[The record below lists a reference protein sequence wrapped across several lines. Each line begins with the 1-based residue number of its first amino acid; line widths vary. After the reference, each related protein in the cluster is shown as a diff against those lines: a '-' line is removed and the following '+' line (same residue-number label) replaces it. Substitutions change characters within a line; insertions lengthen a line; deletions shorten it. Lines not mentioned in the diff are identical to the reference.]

1 MHRFL
6 VCEQRIG
13 LRERKFESEKETKD
27 RGYGRETIKIRASKL
42 SIQFPTY
49 EPRLV
54 GSLLHYFLSLSR
66 LIVLSN
72 CSKHHSQSGTSNNPQ
87 KKEETSKM

>member
-1 MHRFL
+1 M
-6 VCEQRIG
+6 
-13 LRERKFESEKETKD
+13 SEKETKD

-42 SIQFPTY
+42 SIPFPTY

-72 CSKHHSQSGTSNNPQ
+72 FSKHHSQSGTSNNP
-87 KKEETSKM
+87 KKRRKHLKCKCAAGAQALII

>member
-13 LRERKFESEKETKD
+13 LRERKLESEKETKD
-27 RGYGRETIKIRASKL
+27 RGYGRETIKLRASKL
-42 SIQFPTY
+42 SIPFPTY

-66 LIVLSN
+66 AN
-72 CSKHHSQSGTSNNPQ
+72 CSF
-87 KKEETSKM
+87 